1 VRAALRISA
10 LTLLMTLAGAAT
22 ALARPGGGSSGF
34 GGGGG
39 GGGGFG
45 GGGGGGRISGG
56 GGGAGGAPF
65 FFFGGF
71 WLFAFIAVIF
81 VLIFLA
87 GSFAKHRSTKR
98 RRERAERVELAA
110 AEAADDDP
118 HFAADRVKADAAHL
132 HRAIVEAWTAR
143 DRPALRRLLGPDLM
157 VEWERRLDDFDR
169 RGWHNVT
176 EVLAGP
182 YVEYVGLVNRADDAE
197 DRVTVRI
204 QAIHHDVVIDGYG
217 RMIMRSDDADG
228 TVGVAEYWTLGKR
241 DGGWILLSI
250 EQDAEGAHH
259 LDAPIVASPWSDDA
273 RLRDESLT
281 ELAVADA
288 IPAAQIADVADLD
301 FDGDARTAAL
311 DLAMVDGR
319 FAPDVLEAAA
329 RRAVAAWA
337 EAVDGDD
344 AALEAAATPHA
355 VHALLHGGDPS
366 ARTRLVVRGPRL
378 RALRITT
385 LDAAAHP
392 PTMTVEAEVSGRR
405 YREDRDTAAVLEGS
419 QDRETVFV
427 ERWLM
432 TLDGDEATPW
442 RIADAGGAAQERPGI
457 PHGR

>member
-1 VRAALRISA
+1 VRAALRILP
-10 LTLLMTLAGAAT
+10 LTLLLTLAGAAT

-45 GGGGGGRISGG
+45 GGGGGGRVSG

-65 FFFGGF
+65 FFFGGA
-71 WLFAFIAVIF
+71 WLFLVIGAAV
-81 VLIFLA
+81 VLMLLA
-87 GSFAKHRSTKR
+87 GAFAQHRATKR
-98 RRERAERVELAA
+98 RRERAERVELAS

-118 HFAADRVKADAAHL
+118 HFAADRVKADAAQL
-132 HRAIVEAWTAR
+132 HRAIIEAWTAR

-176 EVLAGP
+176 ELRAGP

-197 DRVTVRI
+197 DRVTVRL
-204 QAIHHDVVIDGYG
+204 QAVHHDVVVDRHG
-217 RMIMRSDDADG
+217 RMILRTGDTDG
-228 TVGVAEYWTLGKR
+228 NVTLAEYWTLGKR
-241 DGGWILLSI
+241 DGRWVLLSI

-259 LDAPIVASPWSDDA
+259 LDAPIVASPWSDDD

-288 IPAAQIADVADLD
+288 IPAAQIAEVADLD

-344 AALEAAATPHA
+344 AALEAMATPHA
-355 VHALLHGGDPS
+355 VHALLHGGDAS

-378 RALRITT
+378 RALRITA
-385 LDAAAHP
+385 LDAAAEP

-405 YREDRDTAAVLEGS
+405 YREDRDTAALLEGS
-419 QDRETVFV
+419 QDREVVFA
-427 ERWLM
+427 EHWRM
-432 TLDGDEATPW
+432 ALDGDEATPW